1 LTLQKGKEISKSER
15 EARDLTLDK
24 SLIYGEVDYMSFARI
39 LRKLAPAAGSTFYDL
54 GSGTGRAVFVARISQ
69 DFSKCIGTST
79 LRQCCVLIL
88 EQQARD

>member
-1 LTLQKGKEISKSER
+1 
-15 EARDLTLDK
+15 
-24 SLIYGEVDYMSFARI
+24 MSFARI

-79 LRQCCVLIL
+79 LNLCLRSQRWTPT
-88 EQQARD
+88 EQMLKLRLTPAAPSGAPLRVFFF